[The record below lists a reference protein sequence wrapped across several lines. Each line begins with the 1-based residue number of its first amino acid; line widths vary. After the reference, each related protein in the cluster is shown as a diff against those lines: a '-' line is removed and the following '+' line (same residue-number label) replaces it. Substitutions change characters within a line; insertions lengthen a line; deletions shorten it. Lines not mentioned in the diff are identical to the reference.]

1 MGGCTSKLTHV
12 HRLGTEGVLWLNTS
26 GRLLGCP
33 TWTAGEPVRVLVY
46 LPRAHKLCAYCHL
59 QVKCTHVT
67 EADYTRAAAGEWIRP
82 GQAPPMP
89 AVMQPYSG
97 FPGMASIP
105 GLPAPGLG
113 LVPGLPGQ
121 APLSIPSLTSTG
133 LQAGGG
139 LGLLGPGFGT
149 AFPPPP

>member
-1 MGGCTSKLTHV
+1 MCC
-12 HRLGTEGVLWLNTS
+12 
-26 GRLLGCP
+26 CP
-33 TWTAGEPVRVLVY
+33 
-46 LPRAHKLCAYCHL
+46 

-89 AVMQPYSG
+89 TVMQPYSG
-97 FPGMASIP
+97 FPGLASIP
-105 GLPAPGLG
+105 GLPPPGVG

-121 APLSIPSLTSTG
+121 APLSIPSLTSSA
-133 LQAGGG
+133 LQVGGG
-139 LGLLGPGFGT
+139 LGLPGFGA